1 MFSRRRTRLDEEME
15 AHVAAETADNI
26 DRGMDAVSARAAAL
40 RTFGNVEAAKE
51 RVRELEPL
59 YWADTLWQDVR
70 FSLRLIARSPWT
82 SATVIATLT
91 VGIALNVSVFSLLN
105 GLLLRPWIRAE
116 PETFVS
122 LLPRYSGKYDLRY
135 SDGGM
140 SQPDYA
146 FYRDSAA
153 SLQSLAAYRL
163 RNMTLSGSEAGIMRG
178 GLISCNLFEVVR
190 PGPPILGR
198 YPAAEECASPP
209 GASVAVLAETAWRST
224 FAADPAVIG
233 RTIHLNRVPFTVIGV
248 APAFTL
254 SGSGGGPPRERDVW
268 VPYSTLPRLNAAD
281 DFFGDPRAQWL
292 VVVGRRHQHV
302 PLRQVQEELS
312 VLARSADS
320 RVPGRMTALTVTDGS
335 LLQDP
340 DMRARA
346 PIVMT
351 LTLGTTVL
359 LLILASVNVTTL
371 LLSRAAAREREMAV
385 RLSLGAGRFRLIR
398 QLLTESLVL
407 SGIALAASVA
417 VAQRAPA
424 ALWYSIT
431 SAQAPIDLSP
441 DWRVILFALALG
453 LAAGVMAGLSPA
465 VESLRP
471 GTAEALKGS
480 SSAAT
485 AAPRRTRLRSVL
497 VAVQIALSLLLVVEA
512 ALFARA
518 HRRFF
523 AYDPGFDTHQVLS
536 LSLASVLSGYAPPR
550 AFYDDLAVRVNALP
564 GVVQSSFASIAPW
577 SGRNSAGIAEID
589 GVPVAKTGDSRRD
602 PARRVVSAD
611 FFATLRIPVVRGRA
625 FTADEA
631 RSQAPD
637 RTVPA
642 VVSEAMARRYWPG
655 QDALGRS
662 FRAGALHEVIG
673 IAADVQ
679 SVSYMQDDGP
689 FFYAPLDPQ
698 RSRPPSMLIRVG
710 GGAEPVIAAV
720 RGIVHQL
727 DPQMAATVTT
737 LAAVIEDHGRRRQ
750 PLMMYGAAAG
760 VLALLLALTGV
771 YGVVSYM
778 VSGRVREIGIRLA
791 LGARRGEV
799 IRLIV
804 RSGAV
809 PVCGGLL
816 IGLAL
821 AVLASRVTSAVLF
834 GVNPRD
840 PLTLA
845 AGALVVLLC
854 ALAAIWIPARRAA
867 SLDPLTLLRS
877 E

>member
-1 MFSRRRTRLDEEME
+1 
-15 AHVAAETADNI
+15 
-26 DRGMDAVSARAAAL
+26 
-40 RTFGNVEAAKE
+40 
-51 RVRELEPL
+51 
-59 YWADTLWQDVR
+59 
-70 FSLRLIARSPWT
+70 
-82 SATVIATLT
+82 
-91 VGIALNVSVFSLLN
+91 
-105 GLLLRPWIRAE
+105 
-116 PETFVS
+116 
-122 LLPRYSGKYDLRY
+122 
-135 SDGGM
+135 
-140 SQPDYA
+140 
-146 FYRDSAA
+146 
-153 SLQSLAAYRL
+153 
-163 RNMTLSGSEAGIMRG
+163 
-178 GLISCNLFEVVR
+178 
-190 PGPPILGR
+190 
-198 YPAAEECASPP
+198 
-209 GASVAVLAETAWRST
+209 
-224 FAADPAVIG
+224 
-233 RTIHLNRVPFTVIGV
+233 
-248 APAFTL
+248 
-254 SGSGGGPPRERDVW
+254 
-268 VPYSTLPRLNAAD
+268 
-281 DFFGDPRAQWL
+281 DFFSDPRAQWL
-292 VVVGRRHQHV
+292 GIVGRRHPDL

-320 RVPGRMTALTVTDGS
+320 RVPGRTTAVTVTDGS

-346 PIVMT
+346 PVVLT

-431 SAQAPIDLSP
+431 SAEPPIDLSP
-441 DWRVILFALALG
+441 DWRVLLFALALG
-453 LAAGVMAGLSPA
+453 VAAGVMAGLSPA
-465 VESLRP
+465 IESLRP
-471 GTAEALKGS
+471 GTAETLKGS

-523 AYDPGFDTHQVLS
+523 VYEPGFETRQVLT

-564 GVVQSSFASIAPW
+564 GVVRSSFASIAPW
-577 SGRNSAGIAEID
+577 SGRNSVAIAEID
-589 GVPVAKTGDSRRD
+589 GVPIPKTGDYRRD
-602 PARRVVSAD
+602 PARRVVSAEY
-611 FFATLRIPVVRGRA
+611 FATLDIPVVRGRA
-625 FTADEA
+625 FNSDEA
-631 RSQAPD
+631 RSQAPG
-637 RTVPA
+637 RTVPT
-642 VVSEAMARRYWPG
+642 VVSEAMARHYWPG

-662 FRAGALHEVIG
+662 FRTSAVHEVVG

-698 RSRPPSMLIRVG
+698 RSKPPSMLVKVDG
-710 GGAEPVIAAV
+710 GVEPVITAV
-720 RGIVHQL
+720 RDIVRQL

-737 LAAVIEDHGRRRQ
+737 LASVIEEHGRRRQ
-750 PLMMYGAAAG
+750 PLMVYGTTAG

-816 IGLAL
+816 IGLVL
-821 AVLASRVTSAVLF
+821 TVLASNVMSAALS

-867 SLDPLTLLRS
+867 ALDPLALLRS